1 MDGCEDEA
9 NIDLPVWVLNV
20 FTILLGFG
28 LAFTHAL
35 ERAAKSIFTY
45 QSNTRYKRGHHA
57 CLLASR
63 IRLARF
69 PDTYDTDISQNTASG
84 TGCRCI
90 ATAHGCCFSTYDIY
104 HITLI

>member
-57 CLLASR
+57 CANDWVSGMNPYPLPLA
-63 IRLARF
+63 
-69 PDTYDTDISQNTASG
+69 
-84 TGCRCI
+84 
-90 ATAHGCCFSTYDIY
+90 
-104 HITLI
+104 